1 MESVEK
7 PKVRVVGEE
16 KVKLKK
22 SFVKPWLGI
31 KYLFKKP
38 VTIKIPFE
46 KIEPAPKYRGF
57 HTLNWKTC
65 VGCNFCG
72 QICPARAIEMTWI
85 EVDGK
90 MEKRPHPKVDYGRC
104 TFCQF
109 CVDVCPTGALDF
121 TENYYLTTGGLEEDL
136 ELYDWV
142 PIDPKKVK
150 ELNEKFR
157 DYRFPVVKI
166 EKLEDGTHI
175 YHLRDGDKIEF
186 KILGY
191 GLRPPKKPTP
201 AKPPAKPA
209 KAPEKKEAAKP
220 AEKKEEKPAEKAPEK
235 AEEKA
240 QAKPEEKKE

>member
-1 MESVEK
+1 MA
-7 PKVRVVGEE
+7 RVVGEE

-22 SFVKPWLGI
+22 SFVKPWMGI

-57 HTLNWKTC
+57 HTLDWKKC

-72 QICPARAIEMTWI
+72 QICPARAIEMTWL

-109 CVDVCPTGALDF
+109 CVDVCPTGALGF
-121 TENYYLTTGGLEEDL
+121 SEAYILTTDGTEDAL
-136 ELYDWV
+136 ELFNWV
-142 PIDPKKVK
+142 PIHPDKVR
-150 ELNEKFR
+150 ELNEKYG
-157 DYRFPVVKI
+157 DYRFPVVRI
-166 EKLEDGTHI
+166 EKKSDGTYI
-175 YHLRDGDKIEF
+175 YHLRDGSKIEF

-191 GLRPPKKPTP
+191 GIRPPKKPQP
-201 AKPPAKPA
+201 KPSQ
-209 KAPEKKEAAKP
+209 KP
-220 AEKKEEKPAEKAPEK
+220 AEKKETPKPAEKNKLSDEK
-235 AEEKA
+235 AEVER
-240 QAKPEEKKE
+240 KE

>member
-22 SFVKPWLGI
+22 SFVKPWMGI

-46 KIEPAPKYRGF
+46 TIEPAPKYRGF

-72 QICPARAIEMTWI
+72 QICPARAIEMTWM

-142 PIDPKKVK
+142 PIHPDKVR
-150 ELNEKFR
+150 EINEKFN
-157 DYRFPVVKI
+157 DYRFPVERI
-166 EKLEDGTHI
+166 EKREDGTYV
-175 YHLRDGDKIEF
+175 YHLRDGDTVEF

-201 AKPPAKPA
+201 AKAL
-209 KAPEKKEAAKP
+209 EKKEAAKP
-220 AEKKEEKPAEKAPEK
+220 AEKKEAKPAEKA
-235 AEEKA
+235 A
-240 QAKPEEKKE
+240 EKKGTE